1 MNKYRIIGITGRKF
15 NGKDTIANYLR
26 DAYDYKQIAFAGPL
40 KEICG
45 KLFGFTNEQL
55 HGDLKETPDPTWF
68 DLTPRQVLQ
77 FVGTN
82 MFRDHMSELHDNF
95 GNDFWLLCARN
106 TMEKIFKE
114 DETAKFVISD
124 VRFPNEVEMI
134 KQMGGIVLR
143 VSRPSLLSNK
153 NNDTHISELL
163 IDELDANCDVINDGT
178 REQLYKKIDK
188 LFYNEIPKV
197 LSIEI

>member
-1 MNKYRIIGITGRKF
+1 MNKYKIIGITGRKF

-26 DAYDYKQIAFAGPL
+26 DAYGYRQIAFAGPL

-55 HGDLKETPDPTWF
+55 HGNLKETPDPTWF
-68 DLTPRQVLQ
+68 GLTPRQVLQ

-82 MFRDHMSELHDNF
+82 MFRDHMSELNDNF
-95 GNDFWLLCARN
+95 GNDFWLLCARK

-134 KQMGGIVLR
+134 KQMGGVVLR
-143 VSRPSLLSNK
+143 VSRPSLNDNK
-153 NNDTHISELL
+153 NVDTHISELL
-163 IDELDANCDVINDGT
+163 IDELDVDCDVINNAT
-178 REQLYKKIDK
+178 KEELYNKIHN
-188 LFYNEIPKV
+188 LFYEKMVIC
-197 LSIEI
+197 I